1 MAPVREFLLLANRAP
16 TSPNFKLN
24 DLPGAG
30 RMDLVCRCVSAALFL
45 SDDIRRDTSITVVLD
60 GPPDPPKAV
69 TFDGARVRRLYPD
82 ERNVAS
88 HIRIALEAGL
98 RAGPGETPEPEPG
111 VTVARKGLE
120 PLLRER
126 AENALLYL
134 HKGGEDI
141 RKAELPEGATFVLGD
156 HLGLPKTADG
166 LLEQLG
172 ARRVSAG
179 RVEYLASQ
187 IIAVVHN
194 ELDRRA
200 EGGR

>member
-1 MAPVREFLLLANRAP
+1 MATMREFVLFATRAS

-88 HIRIALEAGL
+88 HVRIALEASL

-111 VTVARKGLE
+111 ITVARKGLE

-126 AENALLYL
+126 AEILYL

-156 HLGLPKTADG
+156 HTGLPKTTDG
-166 LLEQLG
+166 LLERLG

-179 RVEYLASQ
+179 RVEYLASH
-187 IIAVVHN
+187 IFAVVHN

-200 EGGR
+200 EGR